1 MSELV
6 KSNPQRLNEMLNA
19 PSVQKQFGQALGDA
33 KGTFISSLLS
43 IYTSNSQ
50 LTKCEPSDLI
60 VEALKAASL
69 KLPIDSNLGLAYIIP
84 YKGKP
89 QFQLGYRGLLQ
100 LAIRS
105 GVYKNIN
112 ADVVYEGELVSFDK
126 VSGNI
131 DLSGDKTSDNVVGY
145 FAYCSTIY
153 GFEKTIYMTRDEV
166 DNHAKRFSSAY
177 KFRKDSLW
185 HTDFDAMAK
194 KTVLKRLLSVY
205 GQLSIEVQQTLSS
218 EDNVIKQDLERASNV
233 VLNIDESVDAGPG
246 EMLSE
251 AEEAKVE
258 TPY

>member
-1 MSELV
+1 MSEVV

-19 PSVQKQFGQALGDA
+19 PSVQKQFEQALGDA

-50 LTKCEPSDLI
+50 LSKCEPSDLI

-112 ADVVYEGELVSFDK
+112 ADVVYEGELASFDK
-126 VSGNI
+126 VSGSI
-131 DLSGDKTSDNVVGY
+131 DLSGEKISDKVIGY

-153 GFEKTIYMTRDEV
+153 GFEKTIYMTKDEV
-166 DNHAKRFSSAY
+166 DKHAKRFSSAY

-185 HTDFDAMAK
+185 HTDFDSMAK

-233 VLNIDESVDAGPG
+233 VLNIDENVDEETG
-246 EMLSE
+246 EIIEVSE
-251 AEEAKVE
+251 TEEKA
-258 TPY
+258 PY